1 MSIVQIQTLKNH
13 PVSILIWIW
22 NLESRFSLAID
33 APVSILSQEGL
44 VSMPVREGEYTFLG
58 SGIVFHKQNSIAVPE
73 NVLFYSILFWLHHP

>member
-44 VSMPVREGEYTFLG
+44 VSMPGEGEYTFLG

-73 NVLFYSILFWLHHP
+73 NVLF